1 MILNII
7 RVKTFL
13 TIVHAYN
20 PNLLTICQLCEK
32 NRGDPWKYFYALL
45 KKAQISKD
53 KTIIAMTSSN
63 TTNENSPNI
72 EHKNPILKKAD
83 TPYGS
88 LRSKNYI
95 EDKNYKKLFV
105 NLAGYLIE
113 KKGDDLEITYIES

>member
-32 NRGDPWKYFYALL
+32 NRGDPWKYFYALV

-53 KTIIAMTSSN
+53 KTIIAMTSVDVDDQNPSRK
-63 TTNENSPNI
+63 
-72 EHKNPILKKAD
+72 EHKNSILKKTD
-83 TPYGS
+83 S
-88 LRSKNYI
+88 LRASI
-95 EDKNYKKLFV
+95 EYK
-105 NLAGYLIE
+105 
-113 KKGDDLEITYIES
+113 D